1 MLASALVILAEGA
14 EEMETVITVDVLR
27 RAEIKVTLAG
37 LNGAAPVKC
46 SRDVVLLPDAALADV
61 AEEKYDLIV
70 VPGGNPTSVK
80 QLAESSL
87 VGKMLKSQDE
97 SSLLIGA
104 ICAGPKSFIPHKI
117 GLGKVVTSYPLFKQD
132 MEAAGYKY
140 SEERLCIDGNIIT
153 SRGPGTAL
161 EFALACASAT
171 LGNDFKAEHGAAML
185 INF

>member
-1 MLASALVILAEGA
+1 MQLEARAKSAALKHKIESSKSTHALEMQATQLAMVIEQSKIQA
-14 EEMETVITVDVLR
+14 
-27 RAEIKVTLAG
+27 IKVTLAG

-70 VPGGNPTSVK
+70 VPGGNSTSVK

-104 ICAGPKSFIPHKI
+104 ICAGPKSFIPTR
-117 GLGKVVTSYPLFKQD
+117 LGWGK
-132 MEAAGYKY
+132 
-140 SEERLCIDGNIIT
+140 
-153 SRGPGTAL
+153 
-161 EFALACASAT
+161 
-171 LGNDFKAEHGAAML
+171 
-185 INF
+185 